1 MQGRT
6 KTAEKEAKQ
15 YQKGQ
20 VFERGQP
27 KQQTVKESF
36 DGMGAAAEMGKRRK
50 KRSAYKADERIRL

>member
-6 KTAEKEAKQ
+6 KIAEKGAKQ

-20 VFERGQP
+20 VFEREQP

-36 DGMGAAAEMGKRRK
+36 DGMGAEAEIIKRRK
-50 KRSAYKADERIRL
+50 

>member
-15 YQKGQ
+15 YQKEQ
-20 VFERGQP
+20 FFERGQP

-36 DGMGAAAEMGKRRK
+36 DGMGAEAEIIKRRK
-50 KRSAYKADERIRL
+50 